1 MTAVPIYVPGEY
13 SLQDPFNQKTYSS
26 QARSFQGG
34 DSSLVPEQKVVGSQA
49 AEYGVCI
56 WNHEKKGVEQVKMLI

>member
-1 MTAVPIYVPGEY
+1 M
-13 SLQDPFNQKTYSS
+13 SLENIPFKILLIKKHIPA
-26 QARSFQGG
+26 QARSFRGG
-34 DSSLVPEQKVVGSQA
+34 DNSLVPEQKVVGSQA